1 VAGRRRDH
9 LSEGSRR
16 REAPRST
23 WRPRCQV
30 SRPRPPHDP
39 HRTPHLPAHT
49 PRARSRAPC
58 IHHSS
63 LLAPFILAG
72 DARSRWS
79 SLACAQGAPEPLS
92 ELPSKPPPSCRRAA
106 AKPPPRRRR
115 AVAEPPPSRG
125 DEPPP
130 SRRAAAEPPPTC
142 RREPPVCALPQA
154 RLPRPLGPPRRSHR
168 VPLRAS
174 PPAAWLPRP
183 SIRAGWVAPATGRGQ
198 WGAGASP
205 LPRTLT
211 PPAWGGYRYP

>member
-1 VAGRRRDH
+1 MPARLSGYEWPSPSSGLPLNPEAIRPRATGPQWLWAGRARDPFQAAAE
-9 LSEGSRR
+9 LPSSRR
-16 REAPRST
+16 RA
-23 WRPRCQV
+23 V
-30 SRPRPPHDP
+30 
-39 HRTPHLPAHT
+39 
-49 PRARSRAPC
+49 
-58 IHHSS
+58 
-63 LLAPFILAG
+63 
-72 DARSRWS
+72 
-79 SLACAQGAPEPLS
+79 
-92 ELPSKPPPSCRRAA
+92 AA
-106 AKPPPRRRR
+106 PPPRRRR
-115 AVAEPPPSRG
+115 AIAEPLPSRRRAAEPP
-125 DEPPP
+125 PPP